1 MARLPA
7 RSFLDRPIA
16 RVLSLCVAL
25 LCAGALGWL
34 HRADLLPAIFAP
46 KAADDPFAR
55 CLAERS
61 GEIDRML
68 SEGLIDQARAEL
80 FKSRA
85 EAMCRTE
92 TQTP

>member
-1 MARLPA
+1 VARPPA

-16 RVLSLCVAL
+16 RVLALCVAL

-34 HRADLLPAIFAP
+34 HRADLLPAAFAP
-46 KAADDPFAR
+46 QAADDPFAR
-55 CLAERS
+55 CFAERS
-61 GEIDRML
+61 AEIDAMVE
-68 SEGLIDQARAEL
+68 EGVVDQARAEL